1 MFVQDEKCR
10 ESFESTVISQ
20 QTQACYWTLKL
31 RRKTYLNGS
40 RSMGDGKKWMLTKFA
55 RTATGN
61 PHAGN
66 LGRKENCSILT
77 HIQEEGR
84 KGIESG
90 GVCCKYSK
98 ISALKFQPARSQSR
112 LTTCWSLP
120 WRGVARLLPQ
130 TVLHSCSA
138 STLNS
143 SVSRWMILPLIQPKH
158 TRFLLL
164 SCIAGSS

>member
-1 MFVQDEKCR
+1 MNLNSVIYMLLQDEKCR

-55 RTATGN
+55 RTAAGN

-66 LGRKENCSILT
+66 LGRKENCSILM

-84 KGIESG
+84 KGIVWWCLLQMFKNFSA
-90 GVCCKYSK
+90 K
-98 ISALKFQPARSQSR
+98 ISACKKPEQTDNLLVPAMERSG
-112 LTTCWSLP
+112 P
-120 WRGVARLLPQ
+120 A
-130 TVLHSCSA
+130 A
-138 STLNS
+138 STDGAA
-143 SVSRWMILPLIQPKH
+143 
-158 TRFLLL
+158 LLL
-164 SCIAGSS
+164 CLHTELISL